1 MLHLTGYAVSDAF
14 GWSILR
20 RPASPAPNRRIRVA
34 RANGTP
40 EKVDPLSDLGVTKLR
55 AGCPIGCSAKKQ
67 ETKELIKSLDFMGY
81 FGAVHR
87 NPWWAQQGS
96 NL

>member
-1 MLHLTGYAVSDAF
+1 MRRTAVAEGHRLYAAR
-14 GWSILR
+14 ILR
-20 RPASPAPNRRIRVA
+20 RPASPAPNRRIRVEW
-34 RANGTP
+34 ANGTP
-40 EKVDPLSDLGVTKLR
+40 EKADPLSDLKLR
-55 AGCPIGCSAKKQ
+55 VGRPIGCAAKKQ

-87 NPWWAQQGS
+87 NLWWAQQGS